1 MSENIPHDSA
11 VGHVSGS
18 SVYADDRPM
27 AKKELI
33 VGYVTAKVSAGHLQG
48 LDVTEALALPG
59 VVAVYQ
65 ASDLAKNLWGTV
77 VQDQPLLVSDKIQY
91 FDEPVA
97 IIAAENEVALRE
109 AKRRVRLKI
118 EPQPAVLRLDE
129 AIQQKN
135 FLYVPAPFVR
145 GDAIKAMRAAPHKLK
160 GEIKMG
166 GQEHFYMEN
175 QAAVAYPLEN
185 GQIEVHSST
194 QHPTE
199 TQHVVAK
206 ALGIEYHKVT
216 CITKRLGGGFGGKES
231 QAAPIAAMAALVAQ
245 KTQRPARM
253 VLSKDDDMKI
263 TGKRHPFLNR
273 YEVGFDDD
281 GNILAARFE
290 LYADGGAYTD
300 LSPSI
305 LERAMFHV
313 ENCYYIP
320 DIEIQAACCKTNM
333 HSNTA
338 FRGFGG
344 PQGAFVIESVIED
357 IAKYLGKDAYDL
369 RQKNSYQGDR
379 NITPYGQK
387 LIHNPLPQ
395 IFAKLRE
402 TSKYDQR
409 LAEIK
414 NFNSSQKT
422 KLRGIS
428 MTGTKFGIA
437 FTARFLNQGN
447 ALVILHADGTAQVST
462 GAVEMG
468 QGVNTKIQQIV
479 AAVFAIT
486 PNRVTLMATATDKN
500 ANTSPTAAS
509 SGTDINGSAAEKAA
523 LRIRARLS
531 QVAEKYFAGEIFDNL
546 AEFEVSEGQESKV
559 IEFRDGQV
567 WQIKL
572 KKSAKLADIIR
583 VAHLNRISLSEYAHF
598 KTEGIGFDKQKLIG
612 KPFKYF
618 TCGAAVS
625 EVEVDRYTGEVKVLQ
640 TDILLDLG
648 RPINPGI
655 DRGQTT
661 GAFVQGMGWVLTEKL
676 YHNSSGELISH
687 SPTTYKIPNVQDTP
701 RIFKVD
707 FVDPK
712 LSGNLANEASVRGSK
727 AVGEPPFLLGIS
739 CWTAVKNAV
748 SFLKNNPREP
758 VRLESPAT
766 GEVTLLE
773 MER

>member
-1 MSENIPHDSA
+1 MSKELPHDSA
-11 VGHVSGS
+11 ICHVSGKS
-18 SVYADDRPM
+18 LYADDRAM
-27 AKKELI
+27 TKRELL
-33 VGYVTAKVSAGHLQG
+33 VGYVTAKVCSGVLQSI
-48 LDVTEALALPG
+48 DASEALKVPG
-59 VVAVYQ
+59 VVAIFS
-65 ASDLAKNLWGTV
+65 ASDLACNLWGTIK
-77 VQDQPLLVSDKIQY
+77 QDQPLLASERIEY

-97 IIAAENEVALRE
+97 IIAAESEVALRE
-109 AKRRVRLKI
+109 ARRKMKLRIEPNSPLLKI
-118 EPQPAVLRLDE
+118 EE
-129 AIQQKN
+129 AIEKKN
-135 FLYVPAPFVR
+135 FLYVPHPFAR
-145 GDAIKAMRAAPHKLK
+145 GDAGQALAKAPHRLK
-160 GEIKMG
+160 GEIKIG

-185 GQIEVHSST
+185 GQMEVHSST

-206 ALGIEYHKVT
+206 ALGLDYHKVT

-231 QAAPIAAMAALVAQ
+231 QAAPIAAMAAFVAQ
-245 KTQRPARM
+245 RLQRPARM
-253 VLSKDDDMKI
+253 VLTKDEDMKI

-273 YEVGFDDD
+273 YEVGFDQE

-313 ENCYYIP
+313 EGCYFIP
-320 DIEIQAACCKTNM
+320 NIEIHAACCKTNTY
-333 HSNTA
+333 SNTA

-344 PQGAFVIESVIED
+344 PQGTFVIESVLED
-357 IAKYLGKDAYDL
+357 MAQYLGLDAFDL

-387 LIHNPLPQ
+387 LTHNPLPQ
-395 IFAKLRE
+395 IFQGLR
-402 TSKYDQR
+402 SSADYDR
-409 LAEIK
+409 RKNEIES
-414 NFNSSQKT
+414 FNLSQKL
-422 KLRGIS
+422 KLRGLS

-447 ALVILHADGTAQVST
+447 ALVILHVDGSAQVST

-479 AAVFAIT
+479 AEVFAIA
-486 PNRVTLMATATDKN
+486 PDRVTVMATATDKN
-500 ANTSPTAAS
+500 ANTAPTAAS

-531 QVAEKYFAGEIFDNL
+531 QVAEKYFAGEVFDNL
-546 AEFEVSEGQESKV
+546 AEFSVKEGEAPKT

-567 WQIKL
+567 WDLQGQ
-572 KKSAKLADIIR
+572 KSAKLAEILK

-598 KTEGIGFDKQKLIG
+598 KTEGIGFNKQKIVG

-618 TCGAAVS
+618 TNGAAVT
-625 EVEVDRYTGEVKVLQ
+625 EVEIDRFTGEVKVLR
-640 TDILLDLG
+640 TDLLIDLG
-648 RPINPGI
+648 RSIHPGI

-676 YHNSSGELISH
+676 YHNSFGELISH

-701 RIFKVD
+701 RVFNVE
-707 FVDPK
+707 FVDPRV
-712 LSGNLANEASVRGSK
+712 SGLLPEETSVRGSK

-739 CWTAVKNAV
+739 CWAAVKNAL
-748 SFLKNNPREP
+748 SFIKEP
-758 VRLESPAT
+758 KDLVRLESPAT
-766 GEVTLLE
+766 AEVVLLE